1 MDRKEIKGIIE
12 GILYIWGESLSIDS
26 MAEILELSKDEV
38 KNIIEDM
45 KNEFNYNRRGLQI
58 IQIKDAYQLS
68 TRVEHYDYIKK
79 LITPKNNKGL
89 SNAALETLSIISY
102 KQPITRVEIESIR
115 GVKCDKSIN
124 TLIEKGLVEE
134 KGRLDRT
141 GKPIIYGTTNNF
153 LKHFGLRDINDL
165 PKLKE
170 LKDIDLLDENNTK

>member
-1 MDRKEIKGIIE
+1 MDTRELKSIIE
-12 GILYIWGESLSIDS
+12 GVLYIWGEPLSIGSLSEVLEID
-26 MAEILELSKDEV
+26 KDT
-38 KNIIEDM
+38 IIEIM
-45 KNEFNYNRRGLQI
+45 EEMINEFNYNRRGLQI
-58 IQIKDAYQLS
+58 IQIKDSYQLC
-68 TRVEHYDYIKK
+68 TRSEHYEYIKK
-79 LITPKNNKGL
+79 LVVQKNSKGL

-141 GKPIIYGTTNNF
+141 GKPIIYGTTDNF
-153 LKHFGLRDINDL
+153 LKHFGLKDISEL

-170 LKDIDLLDENNTK
+170 LKDIDLDENNTD

>member
-1 MDRKEIKGIIE
+1 MDTKEIKGIIE
-12 GILYIWGESLSIDS
+12 GVLYIWGEPLSIDS
-26 MAEILELSKDEV
+26 LSEILELDKDNL
-38 KNIIEDM
+38 KNIMEEI
-45 KNEFNYNRRGLQI
+45 KSEFNYNRRGLQI
-58 IQIKDAYQLS
+58 IQIKNSYQLC

-115 GVKCDKSIN
+115 GVKCDKSIS
-124 TLIEKGLVEE
+124 TLTEKGLVEE

-141 GKPIIYGTTNNF
+141 GKPIIYGTTNDF
-153 LKHFGLRDINDL
+153 LKHFGLKDINDL

-170 LKDIDLLDENNTK
+170 LKDIDLLDENNT